1 MLLLVD
7 WWFWRKLLLYHFTVI
22 PRSEKFFC
30 IGGTWEM
37 GWLCSGRIRQA
48 TQTLFSVCVGPWH
61 YAWYGVFLLCG
72 ECCPNR
78 GGVFV
83 PHLSSLETLRFPLWR
98 NMSIRE
104 SLTILNVMF
113 TRWKVILSESERGFL
128 DTGVAFIIAVHKAG
142 KSRWHLPSRE
152 EGKDQEKGEM
162 STWV

>member
-7 WWFWRKLLLYHFTVI
+7 WWFWWKLLLYHFTVI

-30 IGGTWEM
+30 ILGTWEM
-37 GWLCSGRIRQA
+37 GWLCPGRIRQA
-48 TQTLFSVCVGPWH
+48 TQTLFSLCVGPWH

-72 ECCPNR
+72 ECCPNS

-113 TRWKVILSESERGFL
+113 TRSLESYIKWGLKRLPGHWGGFYHSSTQGRQIKVTL
-128 DTGVAFIIAVHKAG
+128 T
-142 KSRWHLPSRE
+142 
-152 EGKDQEKGEM
+152 Q
-162 STWV
+162 